1 MHRLGIVGLFVALTA
16 LVACSNDDSSTG
28 GPAPVG
34 PAPASKQAAAED
46 LNEATAALSGALSES
61 KGSTKTKAAGLA
73 PQTTV
78 SVSGSCAGG
87 GTLDATA
94 SADANV
100 NGGSSGQSSS
110 AVVDY
115 TITAH
120 GCKTAKGY
128 LLEGGPL
135 TMHVDA
141 SSTVT
146 ATDAG
151 VSSSSHSFVKY
162 NGSMTITGP
171 LNASFSYS
179 DLSIDSS
186 VDVSSGSS
194 KVKVV
199 INGAVTVN
207 GGTYSFAN
215 EAVEI
220 SASR

>member
-115 TITAH
+115 TI
-120 GCKTAKGY
+120 KGSQ
-128 LLEGGPL
+128 GD
-135 TMHVDA
+135 VV
-141 SSTVT
+141 TVT
-146 ATDAG
+146 ATL
-151 VSSSSHSFVKY
+151 
-162 NGSMTITGP
+162 TGP
-171 LNASFSYS
+171 ATQLFIEGMAATSGQPITVWAPVGNV
-179 DLSIDSS
+179 
-186 VDVSSGSS
+186 VDVSAYAGWTPIGHYRLT
-194 KVKVV
+194 VV
-199 INGAVTVN
+199 P
-207 GGTYSFAN
+207 
-215 EAVEI
+215 
-220 SASR
+220 